1 MLALAT
7 YLGHA
12 NINDTYWYLEAT
24 SSLLA
29 GIASAS
35 ETFYEEAVS

>member
-12 NINDTYWYLEAT
+12 NINNTYWYLEAT
-24 SSLLA
+24 AELRE
-29 GIASAS
+29 GIATAS
-35 ETFYEEAVS
+35 ETFYEEAIS